1 MCGKG
6 ASFPFLPLSDL
17 AMGLECAEK
26 EEVNCKGKREEGGDA
41 NIYYPAVEEEERKLR
56 KRNNLRPFKR
66 NYRGKEGEEGEQT
79 PLPPPKKNIIVHFD
93 LTPNKE
99 KKRK

>member
-26 EEVNCKGKREEGGDA
+26 EEVNCKGKGEGGGDA
-41 NIYYPAVEEEERKLR
+41 NIY
-56 KRNNLRPFKR
+56 
-66 NYRGKEGEEGEQT
+66 
-79 PLPPPKKNIIVHFD
+79 
-93 LTPNKE
+93 
-99 KKRK
+99 